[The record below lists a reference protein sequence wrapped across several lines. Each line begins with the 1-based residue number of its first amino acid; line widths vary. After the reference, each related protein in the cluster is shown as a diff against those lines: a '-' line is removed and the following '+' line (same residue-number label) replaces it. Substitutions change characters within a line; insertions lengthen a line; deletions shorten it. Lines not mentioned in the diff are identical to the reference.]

1 MLVLRLSLKKAW
13 KLLLLCFLGAL
24 RYNLRSLA
32 GEIMW
37 NDQREKAHGGE
48 EVLRLRGEGE
58 REREKREGE
67 TDTLSFPSIPT

>member
-1 MLVLRLSLKKAW
+1 
-13 KLLLLCFLGAL
+13 
-24 RYNLRSLA
+24 
-32 GEIMW
+32 MW

-67 TDTLSFPSIPT
+67 TDTLSFSSIPT